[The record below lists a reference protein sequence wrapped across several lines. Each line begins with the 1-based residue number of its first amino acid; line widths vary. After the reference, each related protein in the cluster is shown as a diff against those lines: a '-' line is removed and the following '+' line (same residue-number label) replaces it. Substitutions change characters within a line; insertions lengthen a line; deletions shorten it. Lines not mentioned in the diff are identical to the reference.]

1 MLGKIL
7 IEGDDEAA
15 LDWLDPNKL
24 NLVAEVSTK
33 VRLPYRTLPVP
44 VKDKKARQFYC
55 KQHSFCKH
63 TVNGIKRG
71 NQQKK

>member
-7 IEGDDEAA
+7 MEGDDEVG

-33 VRLPYRTLPVP
+33 VRLP
-44 VKDKKARQFYC
+44 
-55 KQHSFCKH
+55 
-63 TVNGIKRG
+63 IKLVTT
-71 NQQKK
+71 